1 MEQKEQFNLF
11 EMYLQELQTIVS
23 CEEAENKELTARI
36 RKGDVLAKKRLVEGN
51 LKLALDQRLFK
62 QRRTGRGFGSGGKH
76 GAGSDSRGDGG

>member
-36 RKGDVLAKKRLVEGN
+36 RKGDVLAKKRL
-51 LKLALDQRLFK
+51 
-62 QRRTGRGFGSGGKH
+62 
-76 GAGSDSRGDGG
+76 